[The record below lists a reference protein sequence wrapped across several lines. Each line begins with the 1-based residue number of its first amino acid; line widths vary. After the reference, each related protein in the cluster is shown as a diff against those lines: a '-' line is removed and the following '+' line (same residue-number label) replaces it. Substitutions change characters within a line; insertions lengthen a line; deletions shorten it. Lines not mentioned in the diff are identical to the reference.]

1 MKFIKHIFSLIL
13 LFVMMGS
20 FSQCSS
26 VKQLETK
33 APTYFG
39 NVYFQKW
46 VAGVEGGG
54 SGINLVIPV
63 ATNSIA
69 LDSVYFRNKSAK
81 LELGTTTTPKIY
93 IGRFKTALNQKKDMI
108 LSSDPK
114 EEFKNK
120 VPETT
125 ETIPFELKDNE
136 CVVSYQEGSKTKY
149 YKITGI
155 VEKDMIPYPSAPPNK
170 Q

>member
-1 MKFIKHIFSLIL
+1 MKFIKRIFSLIL
-13 LFVMMGS
+13 LFIMMGS

-33 APTYFG
+33 APTHFG

-46 VAGVEGGG
+46 VAGIEGGG
-54 SGINLVIPV
+54 SGINLIIPV
-63 ATNSIA
+63 ATNSIV
-69 LDSVYFRNKSAK
+69 LDSVYFRNNSAK
-81 LELGTTTTPKIY
+81 LELGTTNPKTY

-120 VPETT
+120 VPVTT
-125 ETIPFELKDNE
+125 EIIPFELKDNE
-136 CVVSYQEGSKTKY
+136 CVVSYQEGNKTKY

>member
-1 MKFIKHIFSLIL
+1 MKFIKRIFSVLL

-20 FSQCSS
+20 FSQCAST
-26 VKQLETK
+26 KQLEAE
-33 APTYFG
+33 APTEFG

-63 ATNSIA
+63 ASNTMD
-69 LDSVYFRNKSAK
+69 LDSVYFRNKSVK
-81 LELGTTTTPKIY
+81 LELANTHPKTY
-93 IGRFKTALNQKKDMI
+93 IGRFKTALNQKKDMV
-108 LSSDPK
+108 LDHDTK
-114 EEFKNK
+114 EAFKA
-120 VPETT
+120 T
-125 ETIPFELKDNE
+125 EKEATKTIPFELKDHE
-136 CVVSYQEGSKTKY
+136 CVVSYQEGHTTKY

-155 VEKDMIPYPSAPPNK
+155 IEKDMIPYPSAPPNK

>member
-1 MKFIKHIFSLIL
+1 
-13 LFVMMGS
+13 MMGS

-26 VKQLETK
+26 AKQLETK
-33 APTYFG
+33 APMHFG
-39 NVYFQKW
+39 NAYFQKW
-46 VAGVEGGG
+46 LAGVQGGG

-69 LDSVYFRNKSAK
+69 LDSVYFRNRSAK
-81 LELGTTTTPKIY
+81 LELGAASPKAY

-120 VPETT
+120 VPDAV

-136 CVVSYQEGSKTKY
+136 CVVSYQDGTKTKY